1 MTEHIDSLRPLGRRQ
16 EWARIAE
23 FLAVGSSGCSN
34 ALILE
39 GPAGTGKTRLMRETE
54 RLAAEL
60 GFATS
65 LFSISPHDGSSGNRR
80 IESFLAG
87 LESGS
92 LGASRPRL
100 VLVDNFHHAN
110 SKVTNSVLSAQP
122 PGSHAQV
129 TWLLGLRAQ
138 HESRTVRRL
147 LGESARVARIELGRL
162 SDEESMKLATELLGA
177 QPDADLISMVQGTGG
192 NPLLIVELVRGL
204 REEGNLA
211 LLGEQARLTD
221 VRIPQRIR
229 EIASR
234 WLNELSEKSQQLI
247 QVAAAIGGSFMIG
260 ELAAMQRETTASLL
274 PALNEAMA
282 AGLLICPGEQAV
294 LQHEL
299 IRRAIAEALP
309 PAVRLALNNDI
320 DTLRTQRR
328 ANVPLTPEL
337 LLSQGVTIVKTP
349 PVPASVPAVVQG
361 SVSQRLT
368 GRLVPALLLARSAR
382 TEPLTLGST
391 EELRTELT
399 AILAGA
405 HAVAPGKADAAARNI
420 VSLFADDERRV
431 WGNARSIR
439 DSRTETDGD
448 ADAVTATT
456 VISNL
461 EWSAGN
467 LTEGLRWGR
476 QAVSRIGRSTP
487 TMWRPYVRLALAS
500 KLSDL
505 GQFDEAELL
514 IRTAREEAERAGLTD
529 HAAAILITRS
539 RLLLQSSRLQEAQ
552 DAAQAGLSAAVEAGS
567 SWVIPVGQA
576 VLILVALRRGD
587 LSSAADYVWRT
598 RAVVGADSTVFPSIH
613 FSWGEC
619 LVATAQ
625 LGPRRTA
632 ELLTTQYADLLTQ
645 RQLFVEEP
653 GAAPWFVRLA
663 LAADDAPLAAAVVAS
678 VEALAAANTEHHSV
692 CVSAAHARGLLERD
706 AAALRRAS
714 REHLSPCSGALAE
727 EDLGVLFSADEGR
740 NGALAQGCLQAA
752 LHRFEQ
758 IGAKA
763 DADRVRDLLRDNSLP
778 PAPIPAPA
786 PARPL
791 VETPPGW
798 DALTEAERAIAHLV
812 GDGLTNRQIAR
823 RVSLSPH
830 TVNYHLRV
838 IFRKLDINSRVE
850 VARYLA
856 QGA

>member
-1 MTEHIDSLRPLGRRQ
+1 M
-16 EWARIAE
+16 
-23 FLAVGSSGCSN
+23 GSSGCIN
-34 ALILE
+34 TLILE
-39 GPAGTGKTRLMRETE
+39 GPAGTGKTHLMQETQ

-60 GFATS
+60 RFATS
-65 LFSISPHDGSSGNRR
+65 SFSISPHDGAPGNRR

-87 LESGS
+87 PESGPH
-92 LGASRPRL
+92 GGPRPRL
-100 VLVDNFHHAN
+100 VLVDNFHHAT
-110 SKVTNSVLSAQP
+110 SQVMNSVLSP
-122 PGSHAQV
+122 SLTGSQ
-129 TWLLGLRAQ
+129 TPLIWMLGLRAQ
-138 HESRTVRRL
+138 HDSRLARRL
-147 LGESARVARIELGRL
+147 SGESVRVARVELGRL
-162 SDEESMKLATELLGA
+162 SDDESMELAAELLGA
-177 QPDADLISMVQGTGG
+177 QPDTDLVSMVQGAGG
-192 NPLLIVELVRGL
+192 NPLLIVELIRGL
-204 REEGNLA
+204 REEGNVA
-211 LLGEQARLTD
+211 VLGEVARLSGM
-221 VRIPQRIR
+221 RIPQRIR

-234 WLNELSEKSQQLI
+234 WLNELSEKAQQLI

-299 IRRAIAEALP
+299 IRRAIAEELP
-309 PAVRLALNNDI
+309 PAVRVALTNDI
-320 DTLRTQRR
+320 DTLRNQRR

-337 LLSQGVTIVKTP
+337 LLSQGVTIVKAP
-349 PVPASVPAVVQG
+349 AVPVSVPAVVQG
-361 SVSQRLT
+361 SASQGLA
-368 GRLVPALLLARSAR
+368 GRLVPALMLARSVR
-382 TEPLTLGST
+382 TEPLTLGSA

-399 AILAGA
+399 AVLADA
-405 HAVAPGKADAAARNI
+405 HAAAPGKADAAARNI

-431 WGNARSIR
+431 WGNARSVLE
-439 DSRTETDGD
+439 SRTGAGVGD
-448 ADAVTATT
+448 ADAVTAT
-456 VISNL
+456 VVMSNL

-476 QAVSRIGRSTP
+476 RAVSRIGESTP
-487 TMWRPYVRLALAS
+487 RMWRPYVRLALAS

-514 IRTAREEAERAGLTD
+514 VGAAREETGRTGLED
-529 HAAAILITRS
+529 HTAAVLITRA
-539 RLLLQSSRLQEAQ
+539 RLLLQASRLQEAQ
-552 DAAQAGLSAAVEAGS
+552 DTAQAGLAAAVEAGS
-567 SWVIPVGQA
+567 GWVVPVGQA

-663 LAADDAPLAAAVVAS
+663 LAADDAPLAATVVAA
-678 VEALAAANTEHHSV
+678 VEALAAANPEHHSV
-692 CVSAAHARGLLERD
+692 RVSAAHARGLLERD

-714 REHLSPCSGALAE
+714 REHVSPCSAALAE
-727 EDLGVLFSADEGR
+727 EDLGVLFSADESR
-740 NGALAQGCLQAA
+740 NGALASGCLQKA

-763 DADRVRDLLRDNSLP
+763 DADRVRALLSENSA
-778 PAPIPAPA
+778 PAAPA
-786 PARPL
+786 PASAPVRQPADAS
-791 VETPPGW
+791 PGW
-798 DALTEAERAIAHLV
+798 DALTEAERGIAQLV
-812 GDGLTNRQIAR
+812 GEGLTNRQIAR

-838 IFRKLDINSRVE
+838 IFRKLGINSRVE

-856 QGA
+856 